1 MMYNNYQDYQR
12 DVIESQLLDRID
24 WEQEQANM
32 ADYYANRKQQAK
44 DELVEYLTGRETLQT
59 ADAQRREMEDMKLA
73 SDLRD
78 LADRIEARYK

>member
-1 MMYNNYQDYQR
+1 MYNNYQDYQR